1 MERVGKDGGKSVNS
15 RASETMRALPVIIAL
30 LPGLAA
36 VSLAQGDG
44 SSQTEKLKDSVRE
57 WIETMR
63 EIQTEED
70 SWGRDRELLDDQ
82 RTALRT
88 EIDQLTRQVADAK
101 KEKEGADKESLDEV
115 AKRDAFVKA
124 KDMLVEEVRA
134 LEESLVGK
142 LAAFPAPLAEEP
154 RVKELMAQVRK
165 DVTLQGDAAKTGLTK
180 RLNNVLNLLSEAEKW
195 QQTIH
200 LKPELHETADGR
212 KLNMNVVYF
221 GLASAYAVDE
231 EGAYGMV
238 GMPTNEGWKFEERN
252 ELAPV
257 ILEMVTV
264 LNGDADAKFINLPI
278 NLK

>member
-1 MERVGKDGGKSVNS
+1 MWEFGKSLGKAVNS
-15 RASETMRALPVIIAL
+15 PAFETMRALPLIIAL
-30 LPGLAA
+30 LPGISAI
-36 VSLAQGDG
+36 SLAQEGEE
-44 SSQTEKLKDSVRE
+44 SQTEKLKDSVRE

-63 EIQTEED
+63 EIQQEED
-70 SWGRDRELLDDQ
+70 SWEQDRELLDDQ

-88 EIDQLTRQVADAK
+88 EIEQLTKQVAEAK
-101 KEKEGADKESLDEV
+101 TEKEGADKESVDVV
-115 AKRDAFVKA
+115 AKRDALVKA
-124 KDMLVEEVRA
+124 KDVLGEEVRT
-134 LEESLVGK
+134 LEEEIVGK
-142 LAAFPAPLAEEP
+142 LAAFPEPLAEEP

-165 DVTLQGDAAKTGLTK
+165 DVTLQGDAAKGGLTK

-195 QQTIH
+195 QQTVH
-200 LKPELHETADGR
+200 LKPELHVTSDGR

-238 GMPTNEGWKFEERN
+238 GKPTDEGWKFDERN
-252 ELAPV
+252 DLAPK

-278 NLK
+278 DLK